1 VIIPGGPGVDEPLD
15 ENGASA
21 AAGSGSTTGTGTAGT
36 TVDPDAIQSV
46 GPRRVRTVVV
56 KPDGTIVSSEAAAV
70 DEATGRAVATE
81 TTVTDEAAAESLAMA
96 PTDDD
101 TAAIATAGGLST
113 NGELEITPLPDVAP
127 PADTGP
133 AVDPLSQPPAE
144 PAPAQAPAA
153 AEPTIVATG
162 GSNGPIDVTPGQ
174 PARTS
179 APAAEVA
186 ALPPGAFLV
195 QVSSQRSEDS
205 ALTTFRDLQARYP
218 AILGSYQAV
227 IQRADLGE
235 RGVYYRVR
243 VGPFSGNDAERLCGD
258 LKSAGGDCI
267 LARN

>member
-1 VIIPGGPGVDEPLD
+1 
-15 ENGASA
+15 
-21 AAGSGSTTGTGTAGT
+21 
-36 TVDPDAIQSV
+36 
-46 GPRRVRTVVV
+46 VVV

-113 NGELEITPLPDVAP
+113 NGELEITPLPDVATL
-127 PADTGP
+127 ADTGP
-133 AVDPLSQPPAE
+133 AVDTLSQPPAE

-243 VGPFSGNDAERLCGD
+243 VGPFSGDDAERLCGD